1 MQSTRWPSY
10 GWFVCVHVHAAM
22 DVHLTVEAGE
32 QLQVPSSGIIH
43 LGFCLFVVCFVCSF
57 LRITQLRKSGD

>member
-43 LGFCLFVVCFVCSF
+43 LGFCLFVVCLF
-57 LRITQLRKSGD
+57 G